1 MSTPH
6 LLDLVQR
13 PGHPDGSA
21 PAVVSAD
28 GTLSYDELWRRVH
41 ATASLLDRSGVRPG
55 DRVGLYFHRGP
66 DYVTALLA
74 TFHTGAVAVPI
85 DAEYPAE
92 RVDQILGAADPRVV
106 LRGRDG
112 RHEDEVLRPDRW
124 IDATTAA
131 PLPDAP
137 APARAAVADPDGPAL
152 ILFTSGSTG
161 KPKGVVLHH
170 TGVCNRLEW
179 GQRRYGIDASDR
191 VLHKASIA
199 FDASLHEILSPLMA
213 GGTLVIA
220 PPGLQFDSRGLIELI
235 QDERITTAH
244 FVPSMLRYVLD
255 ESDLEFCQD
264 LRRVYCGGEAL
275 DMGMVRRF
283 RAALPDT
290 ELFNQYGPTETS
302 LSVTYWDTAEPFD
315 GDIAPIGRAIDGAEL
330 HVLTEEMEP
339 VADGDTGELW
349 IGGIQVG
356 VGYLDDP
363 AQTRERFRDDPSGV
377 PGARVYRTGDLV
389 RRAPAGYLEFR
400 GRVDDQVKIRGVRVE
415 PAEVGAV
422 LRRHPLVHD
431 AAVVATHDDEGATGL
446 VAYVAA
452 RRRNAQVVDGLH
464 RTPLPNG
471 LAVTAASP
479 EEALFLYRQIFEE
492 DEYAR
497 FGVHLTDGA
506 VVVDV
511 GANIGLFSLWA
522 HRQAS
527 GVRLVSV
534 EPNPDVLPYLRAN
547 LDVHG
552 VHADIV
558 PLAVTRTAGTEEL
571 TSFPQLSYLSGLGES
586 RERAAAALVDSYY
599 RRTAAAGGD
608 TTGDLTAEETAA
620 LRRQAE
626 GRLDFTSHVVETT
639 DLSSLLDRFGLDR
652 VDLLKINTEGAE
664 LDVLRSVRPEH
675 WASVRQ
681 VCLEVERSSVVGDE
695 IRSLL
700 KDAGYTVHEVGDWS
714 LGADADVTYVYAV
727 RPEADAA
734 PTATTT
740 LPEPVEP
747 LLTAKALR
755 TFTADALPP
764 AMRPDHIVF
773 VEDLPRLPNGKVS
786 RAALPE
792 PPRRA
797 TAPDEG
803 ADRSA
808 EERLRE
814 IWRQALGVDAV
825 ADDDDFIALGGH
837 SLMALRI
844 SVRARAELG
853 LDTTPGDCLRARTF
867 DEWSATALGR
877 AAALPGGART

>member
-1 MSTPH
+1 MSTSH
-6 LLDLVQR
+6 LLNLVQ
-13 PGHPDGSA
+13 PPEHPNGTA
-21 PAVVSAD
+21 PAVVSVD
-28 GTLSYDELWRRVH
+28 GVLSYDELWRRIHV
-41 ATASLLDRSGVRPG
+41 TASLLNRSGVAPG
-55 DRVGLYFHRGP
+55 DRVGLFFHRSA

-74 TFHTGAVAVPI
+74 TLHAGAVAVPI

-92 RVDQILGAADPRVV
+92 RVDQIIEAADPRVV
-106 LRGRDG
+106 LRGRG
-112 RHEDEVLRPDRW
+112 CRHEDELLRPDRW
-124 IDATTAA
+124 VDATA
-131 PLPDAP
+131 
-137 APARAAVADPDGPAL
+137 ADPDTDEPAPRRAEVPDPSSPAL

-170 TGVCNRLEW
+170 AGVCNRLEW

-199 FDASLHEILSPLMA
+199 FDASLHEILSPLTA

-220 PPGLQFDSRGLIELI
+220 PPGLQFDSRGLVELI

-255 ESDLEFCQD
+255 ETDLEFCQD

-275 DMGMVRRF
+275 DMEMVRRF
-283 RAALPDT
+283 RAALPAT

-302 LSVTYWDTAEPFD
+302 LSVTYWDTAEPYD
-315 GDIAPIGRAIDGAEL
+315 GDIAPIGWAIDGAEL
-330 HVLTEEMEP
+330 HVLTKDMEP
-339 VADGDTGELW
+339 VADGMTGELW
-349 IGGIQVG
+349 VGGCQVG
-356 VGYLDDP
+356 VGYLDDE
-363 AQTRERFRDDPSGV
+363 AQTRERFRDDPSGT
-377 PGARVYRTGDLV
+377 PGARIYRTGDLV
-389 RRAPAGYLEFR
+389 CRAPAGYLEFR

-431 AAVVATHDDEGATGL
+431 AAVVAARDDDGETSL

-452 RRRNAQVVDGLH
+452 KRRNSPVVDGLH
-464 RTPLPNG
+464 RTQLPNG

-497 FGVHLTDGA
+497 FGVHLTDDA

-547 LDVHG
+547 LDVHD
-552 VHADIV
+552 VRADIV
-558 PLAVTRTAGTEEL
+558 PMAVTRSVGTDEL
-571 TSFPQLSYLSGLGES
+571 TSFPQLSYLSGLGEA
-586 RERAAAALVDSYY
+586 RELAAAALVDSYY
-599 RRTAAAGGD
+599 RKTAAVDGE
-608 TTGDLTAEETAA
+608 LTPEETAS
-620 LRRQAE
+620 LREQAE
-626 GRLDFTSHVVETT
+626 SRLDFTSHVVETT
-639 DLSSLLDRFGLDR
+639 DLSSLLDRFELDR

-664 LDVLRSVRPEH
+664 LDVLHSVRPEH
-675 WASVRQ
+675 WARVRQ
-681 VCLEVERSSVVGDE
+681 VCLEVERSSIVGDQVK
-695 IRSLL
+695 SLL
-700 KDAGYTVHEVGDWS
+700 SEAGYTVNEVDDWS
-714 LGADADVTYVYAV
+714 LGTDADVTYVYAV
-727 RPEADAA
+727 RPEAD
-734 PTATTT
+734 TARTTPPG
-740 LPEPVEP
+740 LPAPVEP
-747 LLTAKALR
+747 LLTARALR

-764 AMRPDHIVF
+764 AMRPEHIIF
-773 VEDLPRLPNGKVS
+773 VEDLPRLPNGKAS
-786 RAALPE
+786 LGDLPE
-792 PPRRA
+792 PPRHRA
-797 TAPDEG
+797 APDAG

-808 EERLRE
+808 EEKLRE

-844 SVRARAELG
+844 SARVRADLG
-853 LDTTPGDCLRARTF
+853 VETSPGECLRARTF
-867 DEWSATALGR
+867 GEWCATALGR
-877 AAALPGGART
+877 DAALPGGART